1 MNVKTILVLLYA
13 AVIAFGGTGC
23 FMIQNENTTT
33 KKLTFKEKAKMV
45 SFISHRGE
53 SKDAPENT
61 LEAFELSNARD
72 TDGMECDIHFT
83 AEKILV
89 CCHDFDTQR
98 RAGVMRVVEET
109 SLAELQSLDVSGGP
123 DAFGGKYAGAKIPLF
138 VDSLKTLKPG
148 RKYYVEVKA
157 NDESVLPAMRADIE
171 KSGIPMDQI
180 VLISFHADIID
191 LARKY
196 MPEIPRLWLAW
207 VGKRQ
212 DGTLSH
218 TYEDVFATL
227 ERIGAT
233 GLDVGGD
240 DTLTPE
246 FLKEVKARGYY
257 LAIWTID
264 DEERCKYFIENGAD
278 AITSNRAA
286 ALKEAMCK

>member
-1 MNVKTILVLLYA
+1 MTGRSMITVFCAVLTALT
-13 AVIAFGGTGC
+13 GTAC
-23 FMIQNENTTT
+23 STTQNDTTT
-33 KKLTFKEKAKMV
+33 KHKTFKEKAKMV

-72 TDGMECDIHFT
+72 VEGMECDIHFT

-89 CCHDFDTQR
+89 CSHDFDTMR
-98 RAGVMRVVEET
+98 RAGVKRVIEET

-138 VDSLKTLKPG
+138 TDSLKTLKPG

-180 VLISFHADIID
+180 VLISFHADMVD

-196 MPEIPRLWLAW
+196 MPEIPRLWLTW

-212 DGTLSH
+212 DGSISIS
-218 TYEDVFATL
+218 YEDVFATL

-240 DTLTPE
+240 DMLTPE

-257 LAIWTID
+257 LAVWTID
-264 DEERCKYFIENGAD
+264 TEERCRYFIENGVD
-278 AITSNRAA
+278 AITSNCAA
-286 ALKEAMCK
+286 AMKEACSK